1 MTLSFSTHWPA
12 SMGEWAGQPNY
23 FPEKIIAGLDL
34 SIIRKCTLNDL
45 LAEVVNPTD
54 AEFMNGSTN
63 PNHGHKPKPHTIRH
77 DPHGRWKAGMKIHP
91 VINNRT
97 LQRFQFAPT
106 MVCTGI
112 QYIHILNGGDG
123 RQVSIGDRPDY
134 EDCMPFYF
142 EDDDDD
148 SLYGLKEME
157 VLAQNDG
164 FESVEQF
171 FAYFNKHFRGVLIHW
186 TDIRY

>member
-1 MTLSFSTHWPA
+1 
-12 SMGEWAGQPNY
+12 MGEWAGHPNY
-23 FPEKIIAGLDL
+23 FPKKIIAGLDL

-63 PNHGHKPKPHTIRH
+63 PNHGHKPKLHTIRH
-77 DPHGRWKAGMKIHP
+77 DPHGRWKIGMKIHP

-97 LQRFQFAPT
+97 PQRFQFAPM

-112 QYIHILNGGDG
+112 QYIQILNSESG
-123 RQVSIGDRPDY
+123 RSVSIGRNADYSDRVPI
-134 EDCMPFYF
+134 YF

-148 SLYGLKEME
+148 SVFGLKEME

-164 FESVEQF
+164 FESIGQF
-171 FAYFNKHFRGVLIHW
+171 FEYFDKDFQGKIIHW